1 MLLYIENP
9 RDATRKLLELINE
22 FGKDTEYKINAQK
35 FLAFLC
41 INKKRAERE
50 IKETIPFTI
59 ETKRIITSRK
69 KIPPKEAKTC
79 NQKTIKY

>member
-1 MLLYIENP
+1 MHRN
-9 RDATRKLLELINE
+9 
-22 FGKDTEYKINAQK
+22 
-35 FLAFLC
+35 FLHSYALT
-41 INKKRAERE
+41 KKKAERE

-59 ETKRIITSRK
+59 ETKRIITPRK

>member
-22 FGKDTEYKINAQK
+22 SGKDTEYKINAQK